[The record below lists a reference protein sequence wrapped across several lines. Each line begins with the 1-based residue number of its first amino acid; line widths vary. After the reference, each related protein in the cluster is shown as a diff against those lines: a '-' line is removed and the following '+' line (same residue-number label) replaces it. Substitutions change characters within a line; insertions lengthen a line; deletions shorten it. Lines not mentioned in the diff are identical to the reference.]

1 MKNLLCLTLIMFIC
15 LSYVQLTDKK
25 ITNNKNNKLK
35 VTEKKELNQLES
47 KANLRKVDSVKV
59 KADPPK
65 ADAPKADAPK
75 VDAPKIIYINSVG
88 HEVDTPMIVDKAP
101 YKLDRCDQI
110 VALEAEFVPDLEDF
124 TVRKKAYF
132 TITAFHLNRFET
144 KDIAKLDQSLIFT
157 NSRVKPSEPQGAEN
171 CLLIDGGNYEKT
183 LLICLKNREEFDN
196 LRALLDTLEDCRA
209 GKLIGKAPVVDNNSK
224 SDKPALSEVVKK
236 CGLEEGTN
244 FNPDVMLKSS
254 EEKKKEE
261 KSPTGEV
268 EFWIPAGDVIPGA
281 PKEKNA
287 KK

>member
-15 LSYVQLTDKK
+15 LSNVQLTDKK

-35 VTEKKELNQLES
+35 VVEKKEQNQLES
-47 KANLRKVDSVKV
+47 KANLRKVESVKL

-65 ADAPKADAPK
+65 ADAPKA
-75 VDAPKIIYINSVG
+75 DAPKIIYINSVG

-209 GKLIGKAPVVDNNSK
+209 GKLIGKAPVVENNSK
-224 SDKPALSEVVKK
+224 SD
-236 CGLEEGTN
+236 N
-244 FNPDVMLKSS
+244 
-254 EEKKKEE
+254 
-261 KSPTGEV
+261 
-268 EFWIPAGDVIPGA
+268 
-281 PKEKNA
+281 
-287 KK
+287 